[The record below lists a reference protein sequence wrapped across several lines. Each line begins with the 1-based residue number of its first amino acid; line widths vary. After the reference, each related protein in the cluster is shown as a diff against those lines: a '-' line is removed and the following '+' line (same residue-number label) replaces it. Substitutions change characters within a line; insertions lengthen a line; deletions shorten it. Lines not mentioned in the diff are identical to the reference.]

1 MTKDNKKDAYILV
14 KLGYGNTLV
23 LPYSPKN
30 WEAAGML
37 IKESAL
43 VNTTWVKDPRTN
55 VPAMYFVDGSATA
68 SILEVDHGVDFIFED
83 YDAAKYYCDPEQN
96 VEKDNGEIVVGHT
109 LANVD

>member
-37 IKESAL
+37 IKESTL
-43 VNTTWVKDPRTN
+43 VNTCWAKDPRTN
-55 VPAMYFVDGSATA
+55 VPAMYFVEGSATA

-83 YDAAKYYCDPEQN
+83 YDTAKNCCDPEEK
-96 VEKDNGEIVVGHT
+96 VEEDKEVVVGHA
-109 LANVD
+109 LADVD